1 MEGHYICTFPSIASA
16 CESIDGSK
24 SNAVC
29 AAVNPNRQGDIA
41 YGYQWKYNT
50 GDHSDIKPYKYKV
63 KKTVLQIDISTNEII
78 NEYPSISGQH
88 NRVGISINIQ
98 KVFVKRLF

>member
-41 YGYQWKYNT
+41 YDYQWKY
-50 GDHSDIKPYKYKV
+50 V
-63 KKTVLQIDISTNEII
+63 STIER
-78 NEYPSISGQH
+78 E
-88 NRVGISINIQ
+88 
-98 KVFVKRLF
+98 

>member
-41 YGYQWKYNT
+41 YGYQWKYDT

-78 NEYPSISGQH
+78 NEYPSIFGQH
-88 NRVGISINIQ
+88 NRVGITINIQ
-98 KVFVKRLF
+98 KAFVKRLF